1 MVYQNQPLDL
11 LIDVQK
17 VGALSSTHQSQL
29 WRELCQAEDSESS
42 NTFHGFPN
50 FFMDISGQRPSIHQN
65 TLKLES
71 PHGASDPSVGTVRHG
86 SKADTL
92 IPRTEWTPALH
103 CRAEALSVGRSM
115 RGSIPRMC
123 HHCLRGNMPPIY
135 MFGYINCPIFQTSA
149 SMSNHAKSVYGYL
162 EKIPSTGEDLKWVSL
177 GHHIKK

>member
-1 MVYQNQPLDL
+1 LRQAYDYWQDQPGNYPSKGYYSQPSRRMARVHSLPRSDIDIASIRAPEAHGHQGTMVYQNQPLDL

-50 FFMDISGQRPSIHQN
+50 FFMDIFGQRPSIHQN

-123 HHCLRGNMPPIY
+123 HH
-135 MFGYINCPIFQTSA
+135 
-149 SMSNHAKSVYGYL
+149 
-162 EKIPSTGEDLKWVSL
+162 
-177 GHHIKK
+177 

>member
-50 FFMDISGQRPSIHQN
+50 FFVDISGQRPSIHQN

-115 RGSIPRMC
+115 RGSI
-123 HHCLRGNMPPIY
+123 
-135 MFGYINCPIFQTSA
+135 NCPIFQTSA